1 MRKRH
6 CLNLTGQFFC
16 LLFLLVSIIAPC
28 HGQEKLPEIIKKVQP
43 STVLILT
50 YDEDGKVKAQGSGF
64 FISKNGD
71 IITNRHVVEDA
82 SKAEIKIGQGK
93 VYAIT
98 GIVAEDKEYD
108 LIRASVDIAPEL
120 VNPIKLSYSIP
131 EVGERVIV
139 IGSPLGLEKTVSDGI
154 VSAVRE
160 IPRFGKIIQITAPLS
175 PGSSGS
181 PVVNLKGEVIGI
193 ATFQILEGQ
202 NLNFAVPSERTTKL
216 ELAKE
221 KTLAEWKSS
230 RRKEWLASAE
240 GLYYTGL
247 VHLWAEEDIEKALI
261 YFQKAVEKDP
271 NYADAI
277 FQIGYCYGQLKQ
289 YREAIESLKQA
300 IRIKPD
306 YAEAHFFLGLAY
318 GSLGR
323 HREAIESYKQAIRI
337 KPDYAEAHYFLGLA
351 YGSLGRSSEEI
362 ESYKHAIRIKPDYAE
377 AHCNLGAAYLG
388 LGRYSEAIESL
399 KQAIRIKP
407 DYAEAHCN
415 LGAAY
420 GNLGRSSEEIES
432 YKQAIRIKPDYAE
445 AHFNLGIAY
454 GNLGRHSEEI
464 ESYKQAIRIKPDYA
478 EAHFNLGI
486 AYGNLGRHSEAIESL
501 KQAIRIKPDLAEAHC
516 NLGVAYWSLGR
527 YSEAI
532 ESYKQAIRIKPD
544 YAEAHYFLGLAYI
557 ITRDK
562 GSALDE
568 YKILKEI
575 NKELANKLFN
585 LIYQ

>member
-306 YAEAHFFLGLAY
+306 YAEAH
-318 GSLGR
+318 
-323 HREAIESYKQAIRI
+323 
-337 KPDYAEAHYFLGLA
+337 
-351 YGSLGRSSEEI
+351 
-362 ESYKHAIRIKPDYAE
+362 
-377 AHCNLGAAYLG
+377 
-388 LGRYSEAIESL
+388 
-399 KQAIRIKP
+399 
-407 DYAEAHCN
+407 CN

-420 GNLGRSSEEIES
+420 GNLGRS
-432 YKQAIRIKPDYAE
+432 
-445 AHFNLGIAY
+445 
-454 GNLGRHSEEI
+454 SEEI

>member
-1 MRKRH
+1 M
-6 CLNLTGQFFC
+6 
-16 LLFLLVSIIAPC
+16 
-28 HGQEKLPEIIKKVQP
+28 
-43 STVLILT
+43 LILT

-82 SKAEIKIGQGK
+82 SKAEIKIGEGK

-98 GIVAEDKEYD
+98 GIVAEDEEYD

-120 VNPIKLSYSIP
+120 VNPIQLSYSIP

-202 NLNFAVPSERTTKL
+202 NLNFAVPSERITKL

-230 RRKEWLASAE
+230 RRKEWLASAG

-247 VHLWAEEDIEKALI
+247 LHLWTEDIEKALI

-271 NYADAI
+271 NYADAY

-289 YREAIESLKQA
+289 YNDAIKA
-300 IRIKPD
+300 
-306 YAEAHFFLGLAY
+306 
-318 GSLGR
+318 
-323 HREAIESYKQAIRI
+323 YKQAIRI
-337 KPDYAEAHYFLGLA
+337 KPDYAEAHCG
-351 YGSLGRSSEEI
+351 
-362 ESYKHAIRIKPDYAE
+362 
-377 AHCNLGAAYLG
+377 LGAAYG
-388 LGRYSEAIESL
+388 NLGRSSEAIESL

-407 DYAEAHCN
+407 DYAAAHCN
-415 LGAAY
+415 LGLAY
-420 GNLGRSSEEIES
+420 GNLGR
-432 YKQAIRIKPDYAE
+432 R
-445 AHFNLGIAY
+445 
-454 GNLGRHSEEI
+454 
-464 ESYKQAIRIKPDYA
+464 
-478 EAHFNLGI
+478 
-486 AYGNLGRHSEAIESL
+486 
-501 KQAIRIKPDLAEAHC
+501 
-516 NLGVAYWSLGR
+516 
-527 YSEAI
+527 SEAI

-544 YAEAHYFLGLAYI
+544 HAEAHCELGAAYGNLGRHSEAIESCKQAIRIKPDYAAAHYNLGLAYI
-557 ITRDK
+557 ITGDK
-562 GSALDE
+562 SSALDE

-575 NKELANKLFN
+575 NQELANKLFN
-585 LIYQ
+585 LIYK

>member
-28 HGQEKLPEIIKKVQP
+28 HAQEKLPEIIKKVQP

-82 SKAEIKIGQGK
+82 SRAEIKIGEGK

-131 EVGERVIV
+131 EVGEQVIV

-202 NLNFAVPSERTTKL
+202 NLNFAVPSERITKL

-247 VHLWAEEDIEKALI
+247 LHLWTEDFEKALI

-271 NYADAI
+271 NYADAY

-289 YREAIESLKQA
+289 YNDAIKA
-300 IRIKPD
+300 
-306 YAEAHFFLGLAY
+306 
-318 GSLGR
+318 
-323 HREAIESYKQAIRI
+323 YKQAIRI
-337 KPDYAEAHYFLGLA
+337 KPDYAEAHYSLGVA
-351 YGSLGRSSEEI
+351 YGSLGRW
-362 ESYKHAIRIKPDYAE
+362 
-377 AHCNLGAAYLG
+377 
-388 LGRYSEAIESL
+388 
-399 KQAIRIKP
+399 
-407 DYAEAHCN
+407 
-415 LGAAY
+415 
-420 GNLGRSSEEIES
+420 SEEIES

-445 AHFNLGIAY
+445 AHYGLGAAC
-454 GNLGRHSEEI
+454 GHLGR
-464 ESYKQAIRIKPDYA
+464 Y
-478 EAHFNLGI
+478 
-486 AYGNLGRHSEAIESL
+486 SEAIESY
-501 KQAIRIKPDLAEAHC
+501 KEAIRIKPDLAEAHF
-516 NLGVAYWSLGR
+516 S
-527 YSEAI
+527 
-532 ESYKQAIRIKPD
+532 
-544 YAEAHYFLGLAYI
+544 LGLAYI
-557 ITRDK
+557 ITGDK
-562 GSALDE
+562 SSSLDE

>member
-1 MRKRH
+1 MRKRP

-16 LLFLLVSIIAPC
+16 LLFLLVSIIDPC
-28 HGQEKLPEIIKKVQP
+28 HAQEKLPEIIKKVQP

-71 IITNRHVVEDA
+71 IITNRHVIEDA
-82 SKAEIKIGQGK
+82 SKAEIKIGEGK

-131 EVGERVIV
+131 EVGEKVIV

-202 NLNFAVPSERTTKL
+202 NLNFAVPSERITKL

-247 VHLWAEEDIEKALI
+247 LHLWTEDFEKALI

-271 NYADAI
+271 NYADAY

-289 YREAIESLKQA
+289 YNDAIKA
-300 IRIKPD
+300 
-306 YAEAHFFLGLAY
+306 
-318 GSLGR
+318 
-323 HREAIESYKQAIRI
+323 YKQAIRI
-337 KPDYAEAHYFLGLA
+337 KPDYAEAHYSLGVA
-351 YGSLGRSSEEI
+351 YGSLGRW
-362 ESYKHAIRIKPDYAE
+362 
-377 AHCNLGAAYLG
+377 
-388 LGRYSEAIESL
+388 SEAIESL

-407 DYAEAHCN
+407 DYAAAHYN
-415 LGAAY
+415 LGVAY
-420 GNLGRSSEEIES
+420 GSLGRW
-432 YKQAIRIKPDYAE
+432 
-445 AHFNLGIAY
+445 
-454 GNLGRHSEEI
+454 
-464 ESYKQAIRIKPDYA
+464 
-478 EAHFNLGI
+478 
-486 AYGNLGRHSEAIESL
+486 SEAIESF
-501 KQAIRIKPDLAEAHC
+501 KQAIRVKPDFAEAHC
-516 NLGVAYWSLGR
+516 NLGVAY
-527 YSEAI
+527 
-532 ESYKQAIRIKPD
+532 
-544 YAEAHYFLGLAYI
+544 I
-557 ITRDK
+557 ITGDK
-562 GSALDE
+562 SSALDE

-575 NKELANKLFN
+575 NQELANKLFN

>member
-202 NLNFAVPSERTTKL
+202 NLNFAVPSER
-216 ELAKE
+216 
-221 KTLAEWKSS
+221 
-230 RRKEWLASAE
+230 
-240 GLYYTGL
+240 
-247 VHLWAEEDIEKALI
+247 
-261 YFQKAVEKDP
+261 
-271 NYADAI
+271 
-277 FQIGYCYGQLKQ
+277 
-289 YREAIESLKQA
+289 
-300 IRIKPD
+300 
-306 YAEAHFFLGLAY
+306 
-318 GSLGR
+318 
-323 HREAIESYKQAIRI
+323 
-337 KPDYAEAHYFLGLA
+337 
-351 YGSLGRSSEEI
+351 
-362 ESYKHAIRIKPDYAE
+362 
-377 AHCNLGAAYLG
+377 
-388 LGRYSEAIESL
+388 
-399 KQAIRIKP
+399 
-407 DYAEAHCN
+407 
-415 LGAAY
+415 
-420 GNLGRSSEEIES
+420 
-432 YKQAIRIKPDYAE
+432 
-445 AHFNLGIAY
+445 
-454 GNLGRHSEEI
+454 
-464 ESYKQAIRIKPDYA
+464 
-478 EAHFNLGI
+478 
-486 AYGNLGRHSEAIESL
+486 
-501 KQAIRIKPDLAEAHC
+501 
-516 NLGVAYWSLGR
+516 
-527 YSEAI
+527 
-532 ESYKQAIRIKPD
+532 
-544 YAEAHYFLGLAYI
+544 
-557 ITRDK
+557 
-562 GSALDE
+562 
-568 YKILKEI
+568 
-575 NKELANKLFN
+575 
-585 LIYQ
+585 